1 MQGPRRPMLDAHLR
15 RVAAVGIAVS
25 LAACTTVYRAKFTP
39 PDQPKAVEADA
50 PFLKCHMRDGSVFV
64 LEAQWRIDAEARRI
78 DARGIHYD
86 ASRAVVDRGTYHLS
100 LDEVALFETN
110 RPEQFID
117 EGIVVLAVLT
127 AASVAVTVYC
137 ATNPKA
143 CFGSCPT
150 FYAFDGEHDSLQA
163 EGFSASVARALE
175 ATDVDAMWTARP
187 RGTAFEVRMTND
199 ALETHAVDSVRLLA
213 APRPPGGR
221 VLRAGDVFYRATS
234 FAAPTLCVSEGG
246 DCRELVSVTDGREY
260 KSGADPHDLAT
271 RETIDLRFD
280 APEEGHRGLLLVAR
294 NSLMN
299 TFLFYQAL
307 AYMGRSAG
315 EWVSTLERAGP
326 GGAGAFRGLGGELGG
341 IAVEVETGPGE
352 WRKAGVWDEVGPIA
366 LEAQVVPLP
375 ADLPEGPVHVRLTAT
390 RGYWRIEQ
398 AALVLLGEAVVPEA
412 LAPVAVLRDGAT
424 RPDALAKLRPGGDH
438 LVTGP
443 RDEWLLRFELPAGD
457 EELFLESR
465 GYYYEWMRPAW
476 LAEEDAGELA
486 RFAFD
491 SRRELRRLAPKYKR
505 LEPDMDRVFWQ
516 SRLGAERLR

>member
-1 MQGPRRPMLDAHLR
+1 MIAARLR
-15 RVAAVGIAVS
+15 RVAAAGIAVS

-39 PDQPKAVEADA
+39 PEQAKAVEPDA
-50 PFLKCHMRDGSVFV
+50 PFLKCHMKDGSVYV
-64 LEAQWRIDAEARRI
+64 LEAQWRIDAEAKRI

-86 ASRAVVDRGTYHLS
+86 ASRAVVDRATYHLS
-100 LDEVALFETN
+100 IDEVALFETN

-127 AASVAVTVYC
+127 IASIAVTGYC
-137 ATNPKA
+137 LSNPKA

-150 FYAFDGEHDSLQA
+150 FYAFDGERESLQA

-187 RGTAFEVRMTND
+187 RGTAFDVRMTND

-213 APRPPGGR
+213 APRPHGGR
-221 VLRAGDVFYRATS
+221 VLRDGDVFYRATS
-234 FAAPTLCVSEGG
+234 LAAPTACTSDSG
-246 DCRELVSVTDGREY
+246 DCRDLVATTDGREY
-260 KSGADPHDLAT
+260 KSDADPHDLAT

-280 APEEGHRGLLLVAR
+280 SPAEGRRGLLLVAR

-315 EWVSTLERAGP
+315 QWVSTLERAGA
-326 GGAGAFRGLGGELGG
+326 GGAGAFRGLGSALGG
-341 IAVEVETGPGE
+341 IKVEVETAPGE
-352 WRKAGVWDEVGPIA
+352 WRGAGVWDEVGPIA
-366 LEAQVVPLP
+366 LEAQVVALP
-375 ADLPEGPVHVRLTAT
+375 EDLPPGAVHARLTAT

-398 AALVLLGEAVVPEA
+398 AALAVLGDAVVPVP
-412 LAPVAVLRDGAT
+412 LAPVAVLRDSVS
-424 RPDALAKLRPGGDH
+424 RPDALAKLRPGGEH

-443 RDEWLLRFELPAGD
+443 RDEWLMRFELPAGD
-457 EELFLESR
+457 QELFLESR
-465 GYYYEWMRPAW
+465 GYYYEWMRPSW
-476 LAEEDAGELA
+476 LEEEDAGELA